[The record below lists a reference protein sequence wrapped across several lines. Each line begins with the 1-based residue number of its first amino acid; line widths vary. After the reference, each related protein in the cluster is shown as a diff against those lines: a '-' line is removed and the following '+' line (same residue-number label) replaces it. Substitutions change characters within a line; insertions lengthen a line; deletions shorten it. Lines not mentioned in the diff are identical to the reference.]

1 MSLDATLSKLHLHIC
16 THMTLHDLLW
26 PLISDLENSSRPHCC
41 RKYMS
46 KFYLGVSS
54 IYRIYNSSVVVMWP
68 WPLTRDLDTW
78 SVCFTSVKCKYLC
91 KFWFKSSHRFM
102 SCWFSKN
109 SLVVAAC
116 PWPLTLWPWKSFQQ
130 SHLHDEHLWQVSL
143 KSVHEVKRYCVT

>member
-46 KFYLGVSS
+46 KFYLEVSS

-68 WPLTRDLDTW
+68 WPLIRDLDTW
-78 SVCFTSVKCKYLC
+78 SVCFTSVSIYVSFGSNLVTGS
-91 KFWFKSSHRFM
+91 WAVDLARIAWSSLRV
-102 SCWFSKN
+102 
-109 SLVVAAC
+109 LD
-116 PWPLTLWPWKSFQQ
+116 LWPYDLEKVFSNPIYMTNICGKFHWNPSTK
-130 SHLHDEHLWQVSL
+130 
-143 KSVHEVKRYCVT
+143 